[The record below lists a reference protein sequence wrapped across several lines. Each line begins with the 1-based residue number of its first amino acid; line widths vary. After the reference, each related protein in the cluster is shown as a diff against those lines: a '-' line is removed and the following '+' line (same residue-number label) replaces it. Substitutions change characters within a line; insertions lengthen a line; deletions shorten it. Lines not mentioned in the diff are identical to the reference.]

1 MLTLKAGHEV
11 AGRYLLREPI
21 GRGGMGV
28 VWQAWDETLKRTV
41 AVKCAR
47 PDDEQAAR
55 RLKKEAQYAARL
67 HHPNIVPV
75 FDFVEEPEEGSGQGA
90 GQGSGQGPGGGSGES
105 TCWIVMEY
113 VPSRSLA
120 QLVAESGPLS
130 PEDAGSVGCQIAAA
144 LAKSHAEGVV
154 HGDVTPENILVTEDG
169 VARLTD
175 FGIARALWSDVTQ
188 THTLTAGVVRG
199 KPKYLAPELAKGR
212 PADEKADVFSLGA
225 SLFAAVEGHSPYGEV
240 DHPMAYVARAV
251 QGHLEPAERA
261 GLLTTPLTALLELD
275 ARRRPDAA
283 EAHRLLTRAAPPPPE
298 IQGRLHDQHTLHLA
312 SLTLRLPRAVRRR
325 RRPLAITAGAL
336 AVAAAVTA
344 GILVATSGG
353 DPDDTPRAP
362 DAKPPATAA
371 AQAGAIGD
379 IRTAN
384 PCGLLDAASLS
395 RFGDTE
401 LDPDYGELDRCDV
414 LVLGADGDELAGVEA
429 NFLSEARE
437 FDGGLSV
444 RRVGSVQVAGLAR
457 VGDHCERYIRTSDRR
472 GIIVRGER
480 REAGAPDPCALADA
494 ATDYAV
500 TVLDQGPVPRRA
512 ESWPATSLARLDAC
526 KLLDTAALRRVPD
539 LGTRPSD
546 YGFANWDC
554 EWASAD
560 GDKAFVELSFTR
572 DNQLEDNGRPTSVAG
587 TTSYVSPE
595 EEGEGSCV
603 VYAPHRTYTNS
614 VGDRTTELFRLTVRG
629 QRPVEQECATA
640 EALSAAAVRNIAAQL
655 PEGT

>member
-67 HHPNIVPV
+67 HHPNIVQV
-75 FDFVEEPEEGSGQGA
+75 FDFVEEADEGSGEA
-90 GQGSGQGPGGGSGES
+90 

-120 QLVAESGPLS
+120 QLVGDGTLP
-130 PEDAGSVGCQIAAA
+130 PEEAGSVGCQIAAA
-144 LAKSHAEGVV
+144 LAKSHAQGVV

-169 VARLTD
+169 VARLAD
-175 FGIARALWSDVTQ
+175 FGIARALRSDVTL
-188 THTLTAGVVRG
+188 THTVTAGLVRG
-199 KPKYLAPELAKGR
+199 KPKYLAPELARGR

-240 DHPMAYVARAV
+240 DHPMAYIARAIE
-251 QGHLEPAERA
+251 GHLEPAEQA
-261 GLLTTPLTALLELD
+261 GRLTTPLAALLEPD

-283 EAHRLLTRAAPPPPE
+283 EAYRLLTRAAPPPPE
-298 IQGRLHDQHTLHLA
+298 VQGRLVDHNTLHLA

-325 RRPLAITAGAL
+325 RRPLALAAGAL
-336 AVAAAVTA
+336 VAAAAVTA
-344 GILVATSGG
+344 GILLVPG
-353 DPDDTPRAP
+353 DDDTSRASDP
-362 DAKPPATAA
+362 KPSATAA

-414 LVLGADGDELAGVEA
+414 LVLGDDGDEVAGAEA

-437 FDGGLSV
+437 FDGGVPV
-444 RRVGSVQVAGLAR
+444 RRVGNVRVVSLTR

-472 GIIVRGER
+472 GIIIRGER

-500 TVLDQGPVPRRA
+500 TVLDRGPVPRRA

-526 KLLDTAALRRVPD
+526 KLLDTTALNRVPD
-539 LGTRPSD
+539 LRTRPSD

-554 EWASAD
+554 EWSSAD
-560 GDKAFVELSFTR
+560 GDSAFVELTFTR
-572 DNQLEDNGRPTSVAG
+572 DNHLEDNGRPKSLAG
-587 TTSYVSPE
+587 TTGYVSPE
-595 EEGEGSCV
+595 EEGDRSCV
-603 VYAPHRTYTNS
+603 VDVPHRAYTNS
-614 VGDRTTELFRLTVRG
+614 VGDRTIEMFRLTVRG
-629 QRPVEQECATA
+629 QRPAEEECATA
-640 EALSAAAVRNIAAQL
+640 EALSVTALRNIAERL
-655 PEGT
+655 PKDE

>member
-1 MLTLKAGHEV
+1 MTVLTLKAGHEV

-21 GRGGMGV
+21 GSGGMGV
-28 VWQAWDETLKRTV
+28 VWQAWDETLKRIV

-55 RLKKEAQYAARL
+55 RLRKEAQYAARL
-67 HHPNIVPV
+67 HHPNVVPV
-75 FDFVEEPEEGSGQGA
+75 FDFVEEA
-90 GQGSGQGPGGGSGES
+90 DAGSGEA

-120 QLVAESGPLS
+120 QIVADSGPLP
-130 PEDAGSVGCQIAAA
+130 PEDAGSVGSQIAAA
-144 LAKSHAEGVV
+144 LAKSHALGVV

-188 THTLTAGVVRG
+188 THTVTTGVVRG
-199 KPKYLAPELAKGR
+199 KPKYLAPELARGR

-225 SLFAAVEGHSPYGEV
+225 SVFAAVEGQSPYGVV
-240 DHPMAYVARAV
+240 DHPMAYVARAIE
-251 QGHLEPAERA
+251 GHLEPAERA
-261 GLLTTPLTALLELD
+261 GRLTAPLAALLEPD
-275 ARRRPDAA
+275 PRRRPDAA

-298 IQGRLHDQHTLHLA
+298 VQGRLHDAHTPHLA

-325 RRPLAITAGAL
+325 RRPLAISAGAL

-362 DAKPPATAA
+362 DAKPSATAP
-371 AQAGAIGD
+371 AQAGAIGG
-379 IRTAN
+379 IRTAD

-414 LVLGADGDELAGVEA
+414 LVLGDDGGEIAGVEA

-437 FDGGLSV
+437 FDGGVQV
-444 RRVGSVQVAGLAR
+444 RRVGNVHVTALTRVA
-457 VGDHCERYIRTSDRR
+457 DHCERYIRTSDRR
-472 GIIVRGER
+472 GIIIRGER
-480 REAGAPDPCALADA
+480 RGAGAPDPCALADA

-500 TVLDQGPVPRRA
+500 TVLDRGPVPRRA
-512 ESWPATSLARLDAC
+512 GSWPATSLARLDAC
-526 KLLDTAALRRVPD
+526 KLLDTAALDRVPD
-539 LGTRPSD
+539 LRTRPSD
-546 YGFANWDC
+546 HGFADWDC

-560 GDKAFVELSFTR
+560 GEKAFVELSFTR
-572 DNQLEDNGRPTSVAG
+572 DNQLEDDGRPKSVAG
-587 TTSYVSPE
+587 TTAYVSPE

-614 VGDRTTELFRLTVRG
+614 VGDRTTELIRLTVLG
-629 QRPVEQECATA
+629 QRPAEQECATA
-640 EALSAAAVRNIAAQL
+640 EALTATALKNIADQL
-655 PEGT
+655 PEAK

>member
-1 MLTLKAGHEV
+1 MLTPKAGHEV
-11 AGRYLLREPI
+11 AGRYLLREPV

-75 FDFVEEPEEGSGQGA
+75 FDFVEETDA
-90 GQGSGQGPGGGSGES
+90 GSGEA

-120 QLVAESGPLS
+120 QLFEAELLS

-144 LAKSHAEGVV
+144 LAKSHALGVV

-188 THTLTAGVVRG
+188 THTVTTGVVRG

-225 SLFAAVEGHSPYGEV
+225 SLFAAVEGHSPYGRV
-240 DHPMAYVARAV
+240 DHPMAYVARAIE
-251 QGHLEPAERA
+251 GHLEPAERA
-261 GLLTTPLTALLELD
+261 GLLTDPLAALLEPD

-283 EAHRLLTRAAPPPPE
+283 EAYRLLTRAAPPPPE
-298 IQGRLHDQHTLHLA
+298 VQSQLADHNTLHLA

-325 RRPLAITAGAL
+325 RRPLGLAAGALAAAIAITAGIIGL
-336 AVAAAVTA
+336 TW
-344 GILVATSGG
+344 GG
-353 DPDDTPRAP
+353 DDKGREP
-362 DAKPPATAA
+362 DAKPSPTATVH
-371 AQAGAIGD
+371 AGAIGD
-379 IRTAN
+379 VVTAD
-384 PCGLLDAASLS
+384 PCKLLDAASLS

-414 LVLGADGDELAGVEA
+414 LVLSADGDELAGVDL
-429 NFLSEARE
+429 NFSSEDQE
-437 FDGGLSV
+437 FDGSVPV
-444 RRVGSVQVAGLAR
+444 RRVGNVEVASLSR
-457 VGDHCERYIRTSDRR
+457 DGDDCERFISTSDGR
-472 GIIVRGER
+472 GIFVVGTR
-480 REAGAPDPCALADA
+480 REAAAPDPCALADA
-494 ATDYAV
+494 ATDHAV
-500 TVLDQGPVPRRA
+500 TVLDQGPVPRR
-512 ESWPATSLARLDAC
+512 SGPWPATSLARLNAC
-526 KLLDTAALRRVPD
+526 DLLDTAALKRVPG
-539 LGTRPSD
+539 LRTRPSD
-546 YGFANWDC
+546 HGFADWECD
-554 EWASAD
+554 WSSPD
-560 GDKAFVELSFTR
+560 GDRAFVQLSFTR
-572 DNQLEDNGRPTSVAG
+572 DNQPADNGEPTAVGG

-595 EEGEGSCV
+595 EDGERSCA
-603 VYAPHRTYTNS
+603 VYVPHRTYTNS
-614 VGDRTTELFRLTVRG
+614 VGDGTSELFRLTVRG
-629 QRPVEQECATA
+629 ERPTEKACETA
-640 EALSAAAVRNIAAQL
+640 EELSASALKNIAERL
-655 PEGT
+655 PEDK